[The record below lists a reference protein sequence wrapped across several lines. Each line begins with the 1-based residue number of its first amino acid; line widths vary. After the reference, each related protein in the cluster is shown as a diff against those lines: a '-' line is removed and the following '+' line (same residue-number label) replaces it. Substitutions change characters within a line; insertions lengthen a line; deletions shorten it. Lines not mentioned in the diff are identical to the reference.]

1 MKFFIYLLCVFIEN
15 VNAANIFNCIGDLK
29 NSVSEKVS
37 HWWNWSSS
45 AVTNL
50 LGATTESDSDD

>member
-1 MKFFIYLLCVFIEN
+1 MFFIEN

>member
-1 MKFFIYLLCVFIEN
+1 MFLLRSPILL
-15 VNAANIFNCIGDLK
+15 IFLIVGDLK
-29 NSVSEKVS
+29 NSVSEKVN
-37 HWWNWSSS
+37 HWWQWSSS